1 MPIYSFDGITP
12 VVHPSAYVHPTA
24 ILIGD
29 VIVGQGCYIGPAAS
43 LRGDAGQVVIEA
55 GSNVQDNCIAHSFP
69 GAEMVVEAEGHI
81 GHGAVLHGCRI
92 KRNALVGIGAVVMD
106 GAVVGESSIVAAMT
120 FIKAGM
126 IVEPGVLVAGIPGRI
141 VRKLTALECEWK
153 IKGTAVYHHLAR
165 VSLETMQET
174 LPLAEV
180 EADRK
185 RLVMPE
191 IDPLHITR
199 ARM

>member
-1 MPIYSFDGITP
+1 MPIYSFDGIIP

-29 VIVGQGCYIGPAAS
+29 VVIGPRCYVGPAAS
-43 LRGDAGQVVIEA
+43 LRGDAGQVVMEE

-69 GAEMVVEAEGHI
+69 GAQMVIEADGHI

-92 KRNALVGIGAVVMD
+92 KRNTLVGISAVVMD
-106 GAVVGESSIVAAMT
+106 GAVIGESSMLAALT

-126 IVEPGVLVAGIPGRI
+126 IVAPGVLVAGIPGKMI
-141 VRKLTALECEWK
+141 RKLTELEAEWK
-153 IKGTAVYHHLAR
+153 IKGTAFYHHLAR
-165 VSLETMQET
+165 LSLQTMQET
-174 LPLAEV
+174 LPLAEI
-180 EADRK
+180 ERDRK

-191 IDPLHITR
+191 IDPLHIARTR
-199 ARM
+199 M

>member
-12 VVHPSAYVHPTA
+12 VVHPSSYVHPTA

-29 VIVGQGCYIGPAAS
+29 VIIGPRCYIGPAAS
-43 LRGDAGQVVIEA
+43 LRGDAGQVVIEE

-92 KRNALVGIGAVVMD
+92 KRNALVGISAVVMD

-126 IVEPGVLVAGIPGRI
+126 IVESGVLVAGIPGRI
-141 VRKLTALECEWK
+141 VRKLTAQESEWK
-153 IKGTAVYHHLAR
+153 IKGTAVYQHLAR

-180 EADRK
+180 EANRK

-191 IDPLHITR
+191 IDPLHIARTR
-199 ARM
+199 M